1 MNLLYIII
9 FSLLFTYTTQTSH
22 FFNLFLNII
31 IYFLFIRIINKEIK
45 WKKIS
50 EE

>member
-9 FSLLFTYTTQTSH
+9 FSLLFAYTTQTSH
-22 FFNLFLNII
+22 FFNLFLNI